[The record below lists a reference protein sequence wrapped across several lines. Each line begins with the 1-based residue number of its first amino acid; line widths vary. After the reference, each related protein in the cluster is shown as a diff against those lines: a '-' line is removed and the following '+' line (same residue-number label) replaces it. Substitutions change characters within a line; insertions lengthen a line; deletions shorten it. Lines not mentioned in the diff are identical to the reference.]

1 MRTTAWAIL
10 LAAALALP
18 ALAESPA
25 ELRARARTAMESDD
39 PAAAARLLEDAVKQ
53 TSEDAE
59 LWAELGNARL
69 ALSQF
74 APASQAFERAVKL
87 APDLGTAHYNLAY
100 SLRKSGKLAR
110 AAEVYR
116 VYLARYPSDADAHFG
131 LGETLRGLDD
141 KLAAAESYEKYATT
155 EARPDR
161 AQWVEKARTWARE
174 LRANEVQPVAS
185 GAAAPVLAFSQPESA
200 ASPAPVAA
208 AAPAATTTAEPLVH
222 PALAAGLQLLRG
234 ARFDEALV
242 ELRKAELARPEDAWV
257 QAAIGSALLGLDEPA
272 DAAVR
277 YTRALASATAG
288 ARPGIRL
295 GLAECARAQGDA
307 ERAAADYRAL
317 VADEATPESLK
328 AIARERL
335 GR

>member
-10 LAAALALP
+10 LAAALASP
-18 ALAESPA
+18 ALADSSA

-39 PAAAARLLEDAVKQ
+39 PSAAARLLEDAVKL
-53 TSEDAE
+53 TGDDAE

-74 APASQAFERAVKL
+74 APAAQAFEQAVKL

-116 VYLARYPSDADAHFG
+116 VYLARFPTDADAHFG

-141 KLAAAESYEKYATT
+141 KLAAAEAYEKYASA

-174 LRANEVQPVAS
+174 LRAAEVQPVAS
-185 GAAAPVLAFSQPESA
+185 GAAAPVLAFGQPESA
-200 ASPAPVAA
+200 ATPSPAATAA
-208 AAPAATTTAEPLVH
+208 AAPAEPLVH
-222 PALAAGLQLLRG
+222 PALAAGLQLLRAG
-234 ARFDEALV
+234 RFEDALV
-242 ELRKAELARPEDAWV
+242 ELRKAELARPQDAWV
-257 QAAIGSALLGLDEPA
+257 QAALGSALLGLDEPA
-272 DAAVR
+272 DAAAQ
-277 YTRALASATAG
+277 YTRALASATPG

-295 GLAECARAQGDA
+295 GLAECARALGDDD
-307 ERAAADYRAL
+307 RAAADYRAL
-317 VADEATPESLK
+317 VADEATPEALK

-335 GR
+335 AR